1 MARENKESFDKRAR
15 HSVLEVGDKVLVRN
29 MKERGGPGKL
39 RSHWEKCVYLV
50 KERKE
55 DGPVYVVEPE
65 RGGVSRC
72 LHRNLLFPV
81 GNELKLEEAGT
92 FQRQKEEEEIRQ
104 RGNAEKSKKA
114 LEEENRKITTD
125 VSSEDEEGDSEPN
138 SSDESSDIQE
148 KEKKISKKR
157 IRKPTKRFT
166 YDELGTPT
174 ISKITKVR
182 TKYLE
187 ALKEIENAIQTV
199 TEMLESENKKIRQK
213 NRNL

>member
-1 MARENKESFDKRAR
+1 MARDNKGSFDKRAR

-29 MKERGGPGKL
+29 LKERGGPGKL
-39 RSHWEKCVYLV
+39 RSHWEKCVYLI

-81 GNELKLEEAGT
+81 GNELKLEEADT
-92 FQRQKEEEEIRQ
+92 SQRQKEGEETKQKR
-104 RGNAEKSKKA
+104 NAEKSKKA
-114 LEEENRKITTD
+114 LEEEARKITTD
-125 VSSEDEEGDSEPN
+125 VSSEDKEQDSEPN

-148 KEKKISKKR
+148 KDKKISKKR
-157 IRKPTKRFT
+157 IRKPKKRFT

-174 ISKITKVR
+174 ISKMTKVR
-182 TKYLE
+182 TKYFK
-187 ALKEIENAIQTV
+187 ALKDVENAIQTV
-199 TEMLESENKKIRQK
+199 TEMLESLVE
-213 NRNL
+213 